1 MSIIN
6 ENRALED
13 LCRSLAEHR
22 FFTIDTE
29 FLRDKTYYPQLCL
42 IQVASPEGEAFAIDP
57 LTEGLDLAPL
67 KELLAN
73 EKVIKVFHAA
83 RQDLE
88 IFFNIT
94 GTIPHPIFDTQV
106 AAMVCGYGESVGYN
120 NLVQDICGE
129 KLDKGA
135 QFTDWSRRPLSAKQL
150 HYALDD
156 VRYLRQVFLRLEK
169 ELKERGREE
178 WVHQEMNILTS
189 PETYRNAPEL
199 AWQRI
204 KMKTD
209 RPKVLSV
216 LREIADWREREAQ
229 KRDIPRQRV
238 IRDETIADIAVHAP
252 RSVEEL
258 SQIRG
263 LPGDLV
269 RGRFGA
275 ALLAAIEKGLATPA
289 SEAPQLPRKPRLAP
303 ELVPVV
309 EMMKMLLRIE
319 CSEKEVA
326 AKIVAN
332 SDDLELLAIE
342 DNPDIPAMKGW
353 RFEAFGRDALALK
366 RGEIMLGL
374 RNRQIVKIDLRK
386 KEG

>member
-57 LTEGLDLAPL
+57 MTEGLDLTPL

-94 GTIPHPIFDTQV
+94 GAVPHPIFDTQV

-120 NLVQDICGE
+120 NLVQAICGE

-156 VRYLRQVFLRLEK
+156 VRYLRQVFLNLEK
-169 ELKERGREE
+169 ELKERGRED

-309 EMMKMLLRIE
+309 EMLKMLLRIE
-319 CSEKEVA
+319 CSDKEVA

-332 SDDLELLAIE
+332 SDDLELIALE

-353 RFEAFGRDALALK
+353 RFEAFGRDAVALK

-374 RNRQIVKIDLRK
+374 KNRQIVKIDLRK
-386 KEG
+386 KES

>member
-57 LTEGLDLAPL
+57 MTEGLDLTPL

-94 GTIPHPIFDTQV
+94 GAVPHPIFDTQV

-120 NLVQDICGE
+120 NLVQGICGE

-156 VRYLRQVFLRLEK
+156 VRYLRQVFLHLEK

-189 PETYRNAPEL
+189 PETYRNAPEF

-275 ALLAAIEKGLATPA
+275 ALLVAIEKGLATPA

-309 EMMKMLLRIE
+309 EMLKMLLRIE
-319 CSEKEVA
+319 CSDKEVA

-332 SDDLELLAIE
+332 SDDLELLALE

-353 RFEAFGRDALALK
+353 RFEAFGRDAVALK

-374 RNRQIVKIDLRK
+374 KNRQIVKIDLRK
-386 KEG
+386 KES